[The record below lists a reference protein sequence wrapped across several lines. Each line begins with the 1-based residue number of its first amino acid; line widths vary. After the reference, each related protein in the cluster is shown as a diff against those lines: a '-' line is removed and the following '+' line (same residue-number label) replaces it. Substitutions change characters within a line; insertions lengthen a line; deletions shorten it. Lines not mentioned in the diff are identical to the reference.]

1 MKDNNAPE
9 LSSAADPA
17 SGSGTGAVLVIG
29 AGSAIAR
36 AIAARFA
43 AAGHDVV
50 LAGRDLAD
58 LRDTAADLQIR
69 YRVRSASL
77 PFDALDFDGHHGFF
91 NSAVAQFEAG
101 LRGVVVCHGTMP
113 SQAAAQKDWATA
125 RRTID
130 VNYTSAVSI
139 LNLAAEYFQSGKAGF
154 LCVLSSVAGDRGR
167 QSNYLYGSA
176 KGGLSLYLQGL
187 RQRLAKSGI
196 RVVTV
201 KPGFTDTAMTWG
213 LPGMFLVASPQKV
226 AEDVF
231 RAVQRGKPTVYT
243 PGFWKVIMF
252 IIRSIPEAVYNR
264 MKL

>member
-1 MKDNNAPE
+1 VKEIDERARGVAVE
-9 LSSAADPA
+9 SAA
-17 SGSGTGAVLVIG
+17 GSGAVLVIG

-36 AIAARFA
+36 AISARFA
-43 AAGHDVV
+43 AAGHDII
-50 LAGRDLAD
+50 LAGRGLDD
-58 LRDTAADLQIR
+58 LRATAADLKIR
-69 YRVRSASL
+69 YNVRTAVL
-77 PFDALDFDGHHGFF
+77 PFEALDFEGHGGFF
-91 NSAVAQFEAG
+91 KSSATQFESG
-101 LRGVVVCHGTMP
+101 LFGVVVCHGMMP
-113 SQAAAQKDWATA
+113 SQAEAQKDWEIA

-139 LNLAAEYFQSGKAGF
+139 LNLAAEYFQSRKAGF

-176 KGGLSLYLQGL
+176 KGALSLYLQGL
-187 RQRLAKSGI
+187 RQRLAKAGV

-213 LPGMFLVASPQKV
+213 LPGMFLVASPEKV

-231 RAVQRGKPTVYT
+231 RGVNKGKPTVYT
-243 PGFWKVIMF
+243 PGFWRVIMF